1 MDCLHGKLLKEKR
14 KGNKTL
20 GLLQNNNITGG
31 IPPGLGNLRNL
42 QTLDLSNNKL
52 SGSIPESLGLLNN
65 LQYLRLNNNT
75 LSGAIPLTRLTKLTF
90 LDLSFNNLSG
100 PVAKF
105 PATTFKYAS
114 PAENNSI
121 FVKVLWVTLCAI
133 QTNMQELAAQG
144 LASKCYWSGHDFRG
158 QCIVLGPKSRK
169 AKWLWWKV
177 DIVVGS

>member
-1 MDCLHGKLLKEKR
+1 MIW
-14 KGNKTL
+14 
-20 GLLQNNNITGG
+20 LLQNNNITGG
-31 IPPGLGNLRNL
+31 ILPGLGNLRNF

-52 SGSIPESLGLLNN
+52 FGSIPESLGLLNN

-105 PATTFKYAS
+105 PATIFKYAS

-121 FVKVLWVTLCAI
+121 FC
-133 QTNMQELAAQG
+133 
-144 LASKCYWSGHDFRG
+144 
-158 QCIVLGPKSRK
+158 
-169 AKWLWWKV
+169 
-177 DIVVGS
+177 

>member
-1 MDCLHGKLLKEKR
+1 MYQFQGSR
-14 KGNKTL
+14 
-20 GLLQNNNITGG
+20 LLQNNNITGG

-90 LDLSFNNLSG
+90 LDLSFKNISG

-121 FVKVLWVTLCAI
+121 FVKETSLHIRSEEKDPVTTTDA
-133 QTNMQELAAQG
+133 
-144 LASKCYWSGHDFRG
+144 
-158 QCIVLGPKSRK
+158 
-169 AKWLWWKV
+169 
-177 DIVVGS
+177 